1 MLDRHLNLPKKIV
14 VYLVLCFFG
23 FILFAPFL
31 YMVSISLAS
40 PETNIIQ
47 NFTFFPKEFYWR
59 NFIELF
65 SNIFGGS
72 RPIGLWFLNT
82 MFVVILSIIGQIFS
96 SSLVAYGFAQMK
108 YKHKNKYFLLLL
120 ATMML
125 PAQITLIP
133 VFVIFRNLGLYNT
146 LWPLIIPQ
154 FFASAYNVFFT
165 RQFMTAIPGSLYEA
179 AEMDGLNNFGI
190 YRKIVLPLIMPALA
204 AIAIFTFNHAWGDVM
219 GPLIYISDSSKFTLA
234 LGAANLS
241 ASTNPTGTLNT
252 SLVMCLSLL
261 LSIPQILLYFFGQ
274 KYLFQ
279 LKLGVGSSGTK

>member
-1 MLDRHLNLPKKIV
+1 MLDKHLNLPKKIV
-14 VYLVLCFFG
+14 VYIVLCFFG

-31 YMVSISLAS
+31 YMISISLAS
-40 PETNIIQ
+40 PETNVIQ
-47 NFTFFPKEFYWR
+47 NFTFFPKEFYWK
-59 NFIELF
+59 NFTELF
-65 SNIFGGS
+65 SNFFGGT

-82 MFVVILSIIGQIFS
+82 MFVVILSIFGQIFS

-179 AEMDGLNNFGI
+179 AEIDGLNNFGI

>member
-1 MLDRHLNLPKKIV
+1 MLDRHLNLPNKIV

-59 NFIELF
+59 NFTELF

-179 AEMDGLNNFGI
+179 ADMDGLNNFGI